1 MKRSYA
7 RRPLRRLLDTGIRDV
22 ASTYGKRSFA
32 SFSDKAGGL
41 VAPESHAELIVAH
54 LLSIDPSVSSFK
66 TQPFTVD
73 IVDRRILRTREELSE
88 ARWRHRC
95 RDGDVFYTPDF
106 ETTLVNRNSEALEV
120 KLETF
125 EGDGHYRVKLE
136 EAASVL
142 HGFGYRLR
150 KLVMP
155 ANRTH
160 PVYANAQVLRHVSQR
175 HDLML
180 APDALDAVDAAHE
193 AGAVTLGDY
202 STALGLPANVM
213 PLLIFRGYLAAEL
226 LKAPI
231 NWAMRARP
239 ANGDLEHLRL
249 VGGLEP

>member
-1 MKRSYA
+1 MKRIYA
-7 RRPLRRLLDTGIRDV
+7 RRPLRRQLDTGIRDV

-32 SFSDKAGGL
+32 SYSDKAGGL

-54 LLSIDPSVSSFK
+54 LLSIDPSVASFK

-88 ARWRHRC
+88 ARLRHRY
-95 RDGDVFYTPDF
+95 RDVFYTPDF
-106 ETTLVNRNSEALEV
+106 ETTLVDRTSEALEV

-142 HGFGYRLR
+142 QGFGYRLR

-175 HDLML
+175 HDLMP
-180 APDALDAVDAAHE
+180 ATDALDAVDAAHE

-202 STALGLPANVM
+202 GTALGLPANAM
-213 PLLIFRGYLAAEL
+213 PMLIVRGCLAAEL
-226 LKAPI
+226 LQAPI
-231 NWAMRARP
+231 NWAMHARP
-239 ANGDLEHLRL
+239 AYGDLGHLRL
-249 VGGLEP
+249 IGGLEP